1 MNEME
6 VISHLNVSVGLFP
19 FTKILNLNID
29 HGPNVFGL
37 CTIVGEMDHESADE
51 IAQRTD
57 ESSETEVVTTA
68 SGQPAR
74 LFCGVVKNVSVN
86 HQNEYAK
93 VTVVLEGT
101 CKKLDIQTHQR
112 SYQDTTATYGDLIR
126 KSISGEGT
134 AEITVTDKQTGQLI
148 VQYDET
154 NWDFCIRMAS
164 QLGAPVFSDV
174 QADEPH
180 LYVGLPPSDQ
190 VKDLSTAEFQ
200 MAKST
205 MSNQMQTGKI
215 VVSEDASD
223 AGLKSYCYVFAGNFV
238 KVDARFYAV
247 KSISA
252 EMKDGILEMN
262 YGLLPMGNEAHESAD
277 EIAQRT
283 DESSETEVVTTA
295 SGQPARLFC
304 GVVKNVSV
312 NHQNEYAK
320 VTVVLEGTCKK
331 LDIQTHQRSYQD
343 TTATYGD
350 LIRKSIS
357 GEGTAEI
364 TVTDKQTGQLIVQ
377 YDETNWDFC
386 IRMASQLGAPV
397 FSDVQA
403 DEPHLYV
410 GLPPSDQ
417 VKDLSTA
424 EFQMAKSTMSNQMQ
438 TGKIVVSEDAS
449 DAGLKSYCYVFAGN
463 FVKVDA
469 RFYAVKSIS
478 AEMKDGILEMNYG
491 LLPMG
496 NEAPT
501 AGATTDVKGLAV
513 SAGMNQNCSGKMFT
527 GTVKNV
533 SGSKVQ
539 VQFSFDSE
547 FSGNHWFEYSTAYS
561 SSDQSGWY
569 CMPEVGDTVRV
580 FFPSGNEGQAFASSS
595 APRFMGQSPKDK
607 VWMAH
612 GKCIQLTEKGIK
624 ISCDGEEAFIDLTP
638 DEGITISCKKDLNV
652 NAEGEVKVQAETIKL
667 IADEKISLGT
677 DRAFIDITDETITL
691 LGKEVIVE

>member
-262 YGLLPMGNEAHESAD
+262 YGLLPMGNEA
-277 EIAQRT
+277 
-283 DESSETEVVTTA
+283 
-295 SGQPARLFC
+295 
-304 GVVKNVSV
+304 
-312 NHQNEYAK
+312 
-320 VTVVLEGTCKK
+320 
-331 LDIQTHQRSYQD
+331 
-343 TTATYGD
+343 
-350 LIRKSIS
+350 
-357 GEGTAEI
+357 
-364 TVTDKQTGQLIVQ
+364 
-377 YDETNWDFC
+377 
-386 IRMASQLGAPV
+386 
-397 FSDVQA
+397 
-403 DEPHLYV
+403 
-410 GLPPSDQ
+410 
-417 VKDLSTA
+417 
-424 EFQMAKSTMSNQMQ
+424 
-438 TGKIVVSEDAS
+438 
-449 DAGLKSYCYVFAGN
+449 
-463 FVKVDA
+463 
-469 RFYAVKSIS
+469 
-478 AEMKDGILEMNYG
+478 
-491 LLPMG
+491 
-496 NEAPT
+496 PT

-513 SAGMNQNCSGKMFT
+513 SAGVNQNCSGKMFT

-533 SGSKVQ
+533 SGSKV
-539 VQFSFDSE
+539 
-547 FSGNHWFEYSTAYS
+547 
-561 SSDQSGWY
+561 
-569 CMPEVGDTVRV
+569 
-580 FFPSGNEGQAFASSS
+580 
-595 APRFMGQSPKDK
+595 
-607 VWMAH
+607 
-612 GKCIQLTEKGIK
+612 
-624 ISCDGEEAFIDLTP
+624 
-638 DEGITISCKKDLNV
+638 
-652 NAEGEVKVQAETIKL
+652 
-667 IADEKISLGT
+667 
-677 DRAFIDITDETITL
+677 
-691 LGKEVIVE
+691 

>member
-262 YGLLPMGNEAHESAD
+262 YGLLPMGNEA
-277 EIAQRT
+277 
-283 DESSETEVVTTA
+283 
-295 SGQPARLFC
+295 
-304 GVVKNVSV
+304 
-312 NHQNEYAK
+312 
-320 VTVVLEGTCKK
+320 
-331 LDIQTHQRSYQD
+331 
-343 TTATYGD
+343 
-350 LIRKSIS
+350 
-357 GEGTAEI
+357 
-364 TVTDKQTGQLIVQ
+364 
-377 YDETNWDFC
+377 
-386 IRMASQLGAPV
+386 
-397 FSDVQA
+397 
-403 DEPHLYV
+403 
-410 GLPPSDQ
+410 
-417 VKDLSTA
+417 
-424 EFQMAKSTMSNQMQ
+424 
-438 TGKIVVSEDAS
+438 
-449 DAGLKSYCYVFAGN
+449 
-463 FVKVDA
+463 
-469 RFYAVKSIS
+469 
-478 AEMKDGILEMNYG
+478 
-491 LLPMG
+491 
-496 NEAPT
+496 PT

-513 SAGMNQNCSGKMFT
+513 SAGMNQNCSGKMAQSRT
-527 GTVKNV
+527 CPEVRCRCSSLSIQNLAVITGLNIPPHTLHRIRVDGTVCLRWEIQYV
-533 SGSKVQ
+533 F
-539 VQFSFDSE
+539 FSRLE
-547 FSGNHWFEYSTAYS
+547 MKARRLHPVPLRALWGRALKIR
-561 SSDQSGWY
+561 SGWL
-569 CMPEVGDTVRV
+569 T
-580 FFPSGNEGQAFASSS
+580 ASVSS
-595 APRFMGQSPKDK
+595 
-607 VWMAH
+607 
-612 GKCIQLTEKGIK
+612 
-624 ISCDGEEAFIDLTP
+624 
-638 DEGITISCKKDLNV
+638 
-652 NAEGEVKVQAETIKL
+652 
-667 IADEKISLGT
+667 
-677 DRAFIDITDETITL
+677 
-691 LGKEVIVE
+691 